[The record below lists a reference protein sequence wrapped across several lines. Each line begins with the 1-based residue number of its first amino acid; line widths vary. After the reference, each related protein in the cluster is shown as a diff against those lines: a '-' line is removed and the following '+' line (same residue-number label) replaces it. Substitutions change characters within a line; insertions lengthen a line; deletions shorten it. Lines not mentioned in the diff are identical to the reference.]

1 MGQFSSDSPMQF
13 VDAAQDGKVSA
24 HPLKHSNL
32 RKVRAP
38 YEVPYDQRRLLHET
52 AKDDRWIAALS
63 WIL

>member
-1 MGQFSSDSPMQF
+1 MQF

-38 YEVPYDQRRLLHET
+38 YEVPYDQRRLLHEI